1 MDHFQKERII
11 NYISWGHI
19 IYESD
24 NLILYPLT
32 IQEKS
37 ISSFVYEKEYNNAI
51 NSGIMKEEEL
61 LCYLIENE
69 EWSIENENKINQI
82 KSDIRKIIRGLL
94 DLIFQKNKLNVAKL
108 MLRKAEKCLIELITN
123 KNSLLI
129 NSVESYASLKQ
140 QRFII
145 SKITHKEDGSLFWKD
160 NEEFNNFTD
169 LELVNKLTNIFF
181 VESRVSTSVT
191 RELAR
196 TQPWRNIWSASKN
209 CGNLFNKSLLESTD
223 NQLELISWSQIYD
236 MAYESY
242 ERPSNDIIEDD
253 DLLDSWFMRQSEK
266 IEERCKKDG
275 VDNLVKNKR
284 SGKQEVFIF
293 ADKNG
298 AKDVYGL
305 NDGLNRLKI
314 QAKQK
319 MIDSKGNV
327 KDQNL
332 PDNQMEMREQL
343 ANQLREKM
351 GNIRRGK

>member
-11 NYISWGHI
+11 NHISWGHL

-24 NLILYPLT
+24 SLILHPLT
-32 IQEKS
+32 TQEKS
-37 ISSFVYEKEYNNAI
+37 ISSFIYEKEYSNAI

-61 LCYLIENE
+61 LCYLIENK

-82 KSDIRKIIRGLL
+82 KNDVRKIVRGLL

-108 MLRKAEKCLIELITN
+108 MLRKAEKCLIELVTEKNNLLTN
-123 KNSLLI
+123 NA
-129 NSVESYASLKQ
+129 ESYASLKQ

-145 SKITHKEDGSLFWKD
+145 SKVTHREDGSLFWKT
-160 NEEFNNFTD
+160 NEEFNNFTN
-169 LELVNKLTNIFF
+169 LELINKLTDIFF
-181 VESRVSTSVT
+181 IESRISTPVI

-196 TQPWRNIWSASKN
+196 TQPWRNIWLASKN
-209 CGNLFNKSLLESTD
+209 YGNLFNKPLLELTN

-253 DLLDSWFMRQSEK
+253 DLLDSWFIRQSEK
-266 IEERCKKDG
+266 IDERSKKEG
-275 VDNLVKNKR
+275 VDNIVKNKKQ
-284 SGKQEVFIF
+284 GKQEIFILS
-293 ADKNG
+293 DKGG

-305 NDGLNRLKI
+305 NDNLGRLKI

-319 MIDSKGNV
+319 VIDSKGNI

-351 GNIRRGK
+351 GNIRKGR